1 MSVAGDQSMKLPVSL
16 LLVVGIAS
24 LPSVCGA
31 QADDP
36 KKPEV
41 LARRFV
47 EAVNSKSTEQRK
59 AILHPKSL
67 ACINAQTQLFYDWI
81 FSRQFKYAIRPNY
94 KAAAAAI
101 ARDEVPDLEGEADY
115 PLAPSHQLQI
125 DFDTGP
131 FSGTTVVLL
140 IVYDSKRWSE
150 LLPCPRPETIA
161 KMKAAR
167 EEAAKE
173 EQRLQSLAANVAEP
187 LRAELIE
194 LMKKGRRVDAIRRYA
209 VVSGEDLATARRVVE
224 LLMPKEP

>member
-1 MSVAGDQSMKLPVSL
+1 MNLPASL
-16 LLVVGIAS
+16 LLVLGIAS

-36 KKPEV
+36 KKPEA
-41 LARRFV
+41 LAKRFV
-47 EAVNSKSTEQRK
+47 EAVNSKSVESRK

-67 ACINAQTQLFYDWI
+67 ACVNAQTQLFYDWI
-81 FSRQFKYAIRPNY
+81 FSRQFQYAIRPNY
-94 KAAAAAI
+94 KSVATAI
-101 ARDEVPDLEGEADY
+101 AREEVPDLEGEADY
-115 PLAPSHQLQI
+115 PVVPTHQLQI

-140 IVYDSKRWSE
+140 IVYDAKRWHE
-150 LLPCPRPETIA
+150 VLPCPRPETIA
-161 KMKAAR
+161 KIKAAE

-173 EQRLQSLAANVAEP
+173 ERRIQSLAVNVAEP

-224 LLMPKEP
+224 LLMPKGQ

>member
-1 MSVAGDQSMKLPVSL
+1 MKLAASL

-24 LPSVCGA
+24 LPSVGGA

-36 KKPEV
+36 KKPEA
-41 LARRFV
+41 LAKRFV
-47 EAVNSKSTEQRK
+47 DAVNSKSVESRK

-67 ACINAQTQLFYDWI
+67 ACINTQTQLFYDWN
-81 FSRQFKYAIRPNY
+81 FSREFQYAIRPNY
-94 KAAAAAI
+94 KAAAMAM
-101 ARDEVPDLEGEADY
+101 ARDEVPNLEGQADY
-115 PLAPSHQLQI
+115 PLVPTHLLQI

>member
-1 MSVAGDQSMKLPVSL
+1 L
-16 LLVVGIAS
+16 LVVVGIAA

-41 LARRFV
+41 LAKRFV
-47 EAVNSKSTEQRK
+47 DAVNSKSVESRK

-81 FSRQFKYAIRPNY
+81 FSRQFQYAIRPNY
-94 KAAAAAI
+94 KSSAAAI

-115 PLAPSHQLQI
+115 PLVPTHQLQI

-140 IVYDSKRWSE
+140 MVYDARRWSE
-150 LLPCPRPETIA
+150 VLPCPRPATIA
-161 KMKAAR
+161 RMKAAQ

-173 EQRLQSLAANVAEP
+173 EQRLESLAANVTEP

-224 LLMPKEP
+224 LLMPRQ